1 MPGQRHG
8 HCRAGSMDSSMSRG
22 DKPAGAPPAPL
33 HVADGTL
40 EALKWAA
47 LALMLLDHVNTFL
60 FNRTLPGAYEAGRW
74 VAPVFAFVLAYNLA
88 RPEAMARGTHLRVMR
103 RLALF
108 GALASPPFMA
118 LIGTWWPLNILFL
131 LLAGTAVVYGLQR
144 GDAAGIGIAAL
155 AFAAGSALAE
165 YLYAGLAMFVAA
177 WAFARRPDAL
187 RFIAWVGFTASL
199 VLMNNNHW
207 ALTAIPALLLATRV
221 DLRVPRL
228 RWVFYAFYPLHLALL
243 WWLRDGHRYTQSGV
257 EALTRMA

>member
-1 MPGQRHG
+1 M
-8 HCRAGSMDSSMSRG
+8 ATFASR
-22 DKPAGAPPAPL
+22 DNEASAGAHQRSPL
-33 HVADGTL
+33 HIADGTL

-60 FNRTLPGAYEAGRW
+60 YNRTLPGAYEAGRW

-88 RPEAMARGTHLRVMR
+88 RPDAMARGVHLRVMR

-144 GDAAGIGIAAL
+144 GDGPGVAVAAL
-155 AFAAGSALAE
+155 AFAAGGMLAE
-165 YLYAGLAMFVAA
+165 YLYAGLAMFIAA
-177 WAFARRPDAL
+177 WAFVRRPDAL
-187 RFIAWVGFTASL
+187 RFVAWVGFTGSL
-199 VLMNNNHW
+199 VLLNGNYW
-207 ALTAIPALLLATRV
+207 ALTAIPALLLAARV
-221 DLRVPRL
+221 DLHLPRL

-243 WWLRDGHRYTQSGV
+243 WWLRDGQRT
-257 EALTRMA
+257 L